1 MALSR
6 SMTWENTVS
15 NYHLINKL
23 HKVTSKLGTMMKRWT
38 NTVQADKKVSI
49 ARAIEFYEDYKKI
62 LIFVL
67 ETGEM

>member
-1 MALSR
+1 
-6 SMTWENTVS
+6 MTWENTVS

-23 HKVTSKLGTMMKRWT
+23 HKVTSKLGTMMKLWT